1 MRLVKC
7 NYCGSVFPEREI
19 NCTSDSLLQCP
30 RCRLVEPGF
39 SYVEVED
46 DEQADYFGV
55 RHLSGH
61 FAH

>member
-19 NCTSDSLLQCP
+19 NCTSDSRLQCP
-30 RCRLVEPGF
+30 RCRFVEPGF

-46 DEQADYFGV
+46 DE
-55 RHLSGH
+55 
-61 FAH
+61 